1 VKKERVDPAGV
12 PPVRLAAHRAGV
24 AWIQASGDGW
34 PFDHRV
40 ADEFQIS
47 ITTTAEHKRSHR
59 GIGLRLGPHCRWH
72 GAQRVQER
80 DKPDESSNTVTAQ
93 TSLKLKH
100 RAQQACRMIHTIRA
114 QHFQLQQQHN
124 MSREAKRRNDRQA
137 EAERAVHQSHG
148 CSFERFSL
156 R

>member
-1 VKKERVDPAGV
+1 MAG
-12 PPVRLAAHRAGV
+12 H
-24 AWIQASGDGW
+24 
-34 PFDHRV
+34 
-40 ADEFQIS
+40 S
-47 ITTTAEHKRSHR
+47 ITVWPTNTRYRSR
-59 GIGLRLGPHCRWH
+59 RPLSTIGRTEASVFAWAPTVRWH